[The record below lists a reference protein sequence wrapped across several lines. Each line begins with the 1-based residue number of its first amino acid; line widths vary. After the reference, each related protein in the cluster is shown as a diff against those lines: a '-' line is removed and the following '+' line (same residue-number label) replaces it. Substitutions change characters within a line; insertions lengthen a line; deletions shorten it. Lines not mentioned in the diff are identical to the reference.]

1 MRERKVALLSLEE
14 EWREGQALL
23 CSEFTGGEG
32 EGVSVYGGQ
41 LGAGFDAVEW
51 MLPW

>member
-1 MRERKVALLSLEE
+1 MRERKVPLLG
-14 EWREGQALL
+14 RGMEGG
-23 CSEFTGGEG
+23 TGTFMFKVYRGEG